1 LHHHRPRHPDR
12 HDCQTEIARRRCPTG
27 VKKGAPLKRA
37 LKKQL
42 FLKLLQK
49 RKDCSFNGCN
59 LFFF

>member
-1 LHHHRPRHPDR
+1 MEFEVLKFVDGKYEK
-12 HDCQTEIARRRCPTG
+12 DESF
-27 VKKGAPLKRA
+27 KKMAYKFARA